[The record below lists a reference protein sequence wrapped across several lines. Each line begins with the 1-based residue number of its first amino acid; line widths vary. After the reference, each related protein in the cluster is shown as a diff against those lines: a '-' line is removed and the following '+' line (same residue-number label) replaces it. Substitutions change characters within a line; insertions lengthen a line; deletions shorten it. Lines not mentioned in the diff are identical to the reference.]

1 MSTLVPYGQR
11 IASLLA
17 ELGIPDSYAAQSG
30 MQLHEEAAELLSV
43 GLDMYGREQRL
54 TPETAHAWKRMQTA
68 AAAAGEELLLVSG
81 FRSVERQ
88 KEIWLGKLQK
98 GQTVSQI
105 LAVNAA
111 PGYSEHHTGR
121 AIDVATSGQP
131 PLTEQFETT
140 RAYQWLAAHAAE
152 FGFTMTYPRNNPYG
166 VVYEPWHWAFIPPAQ
181 A

>member
-1 MSTLVPYGQR
+1 MSIPVSYQQH

-17 ELGIPDSYAAQSG
+17 ELGIPASYAAESG
-30 MQLHEEAAELLSV
+30 MQLHVEAAELASV

-54 TPETAHAWKRMQTA
+54 TPATAIAWKNMQAA

-88 KEIWLGKLQK
+88 KEIWMGKLQK

-121 AIDVATSGQP
+121 AIDIATSGQP
-131 PLTEQFETT
+131 PLTEAFEATS
-140 RAYQWLAAHAAE
+140 AYRWLAAHGSA
-152 FGFTMTYPRNNPYG
+152 FGFTMTYPRNNSYG
-166 VVYEPWHWAFIPPAQ
+166 VVYEPWHWAFTPAGG
-181 A
+181 